1 MEHDRSN
8 RDRVSADYVEK
19 LRETDRY
26 LDALSASMSTDH
38 ASAEHND
45 SAEYDDVAP
54 ELTSPVSYTHLTL
67 PTSRLV

>member
-38 ASAEHND
+38 ACLL
-45 SAEYDDVAP
+45 Y
-54 ELTSPVSYTHLTL
+54 TSDAADE
-67 PTSRLV
+67 

>member
-38 ASAEHND
+38 ASA
-45 SAEYDDVAP
+45 VA
-54 ELTSPVSYTHLTL
+54 Y
-67 PTSRLV
+67 RCY